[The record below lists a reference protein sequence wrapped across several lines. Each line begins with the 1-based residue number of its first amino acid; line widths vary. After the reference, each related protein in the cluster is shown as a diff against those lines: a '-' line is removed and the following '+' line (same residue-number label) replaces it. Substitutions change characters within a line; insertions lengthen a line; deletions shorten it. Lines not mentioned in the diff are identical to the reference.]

1 MKSKMIRVLAIAL
14 LTTSMSAFAL
24 PGKSKSANETNT
36 KTSNPDETVVIY
48 FVDEPASD
56 QDQAQPDENKK
67 KSEEQQKIEQQDKEW
82 LHDLQNIV
90 AG

>member
-14 LTTSMSAFAL
+14 LTTSMSAFAM
-24 PGKSKSANETNT
+24 PGKPKTANETST

-48 FVDEPASD
+48 VVDEPTPE
-56 QDQAQPDENKK
+56 QDQVRPDEKQK
-67 KSEEQQKIEQQDKEW
+67 KSEDQQMIEQQDKEW